1 MILNDLIRISGE
13 SKRLGM
19 LDGYNKNY
27 LREYLQVFIL
37 NFIYSNSK
45 FGDNLIFTGGTC
57 LKHAYDL
64 PRLSEDLD
72 FDVIGELTMSDLSD
86 GLTKYF
92 NVTHLWKEV
101 TVSVK
106 QLDRQILLKF
116 PCLRETG
123 LAGMNDSDLLYV
135 KIDLN
140 RDIAKG
146 YGAVVTIKSGYGMN
160 YALVHYDLPSLF
172 AGKISAVLTRRRMW
186 GEENLKT
193 VKGRDYFDLLW
204 FLEKKVKP
212 NMVRLNNVL
221 GKKLTINKLVELLD
235 QKVDELM
242 TKYPLDL
249 KRDLSPFLQNANL
262 IDKYITNYK
271 ESYDAAKQYLTS
283 RSKQ

>member
-1 MILNDLIRISGE
+1 MNMILNDLIRVSGE

-19 LDGYNKNY
+19 SDGYIKNY

-37 NFIYSNSK
+37 NFIYSSSK

-57 LKHAYDL
+57 LKHVYDL

-72 FDVIGELTMSDLSD
+72 FDVIGKLTTKELAD
-86 GLTKYF
+86 GLTKFF
-92 NVTHLWKEV
+92 NITHMWKEV

-116 PCLRETG
+116 PCLRATE

-135 KIDLN
+135 KMDLN

-146 YGAVVTIKSGYGMN
+146 YNAVVTVKSGYGMN

-172 AGKISAVLTRRRMW
+172 AGKISAVLTRRR
-186 GEENLKT
+186 LS
-193 VKGRDYFDLLW
+193 DYFDLLW
-204 FLEKKVKP
+204 FLENKVKP
-212 NMVRLNNVL
+212 NMIRLNNVL
-221 GKKLTINKLVELLD
+221 GKKITINKLVELLD

-249 KRDLSPFLQNANL
+249 KRDLGPFLQNPNL
-262 IDKYITNYK
+262 IDRYITNYK
-271 ESYDAAKQYLTS
+271 ESYDVAKQYLTL
-283 RSKQ
+283 RSKK